1 MNEKNDIGEFYLD
14 DLSDCFDNYS
24 RSNSGDESDG
34 SDIIIL
40 KRDSVLP
47 LRYSDLEVD
56 EINNVEDYN
65 YFSFELKTVVIDKTN
80 II

>member
-14 DLSDCFDNYS
+14 DLSDCFDSYS